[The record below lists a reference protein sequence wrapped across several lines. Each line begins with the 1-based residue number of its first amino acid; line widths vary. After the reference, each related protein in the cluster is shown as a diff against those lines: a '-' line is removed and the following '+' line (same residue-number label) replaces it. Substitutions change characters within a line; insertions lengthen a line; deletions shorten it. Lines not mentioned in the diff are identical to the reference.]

1 MRRCACLAA
10 IALLFA
16 PSAHGLDW
24 AVTYEAD
31 VLPTEAD
38 PAWTQANYDPAQ
50 EGTTTVSNGVLTL
63 TDRMSWDIED
73 HPIMDNPAAAFLYN
87 DPTDGL
93 STWEMRSGR
102 VFSIE
107 FRMRVNAYP
116 AGVKSTDA
124 QVGVKLEFQGARR
137 PWVVSTQ
144 RAAQQ
149 MWLAA
154 EQRAWHF
161 QHASDDPSEPRWVAD
176 KTGDELFATLAGLL
190 REAVDLEVDF

>member
-1 MRRCACLAA
+1 MPLDEKQYDKLATDTLA
-10 IALLFA
+10 RVERAFDDVDPDVVEPV
-16 PSAHGLDW
+16 PSD
-24 AVTYEAD
+24 
-31 VLPTEAD
+31 
-38 PAWTQANYDPAQ
+38 
-50 EGTTTVSNGVLTL
+50 GV
-63 TDRMSWDIED
+63 
-73 HPIMDNPAAAFLYN
+73 
-87 DPTDGL
+87 
-93 STWEMRSGR
+93 
-102 VFSIE
+102 
-107 FRMRVNAYP
+107 
-116 AGVKSTDA
+116 
-124 QVGVKLEFQGARR
+124 VKLEFQGARR